1 MDVLLHRLCER
12 RDEYL
17 GSLVIFE
24 LIDMC
29 REFLTEN
36 NKPASK
42 CAICLLDIVDADS
55 FVKTVCY
62 HYFHSCC
69 LGQYVR
75 IAMEEHEE
83 DLRYSL
89 SVSMLNISCPFEVTS
104 KNIYLQGES
113 GNPRENRGS
122 ATRNHVC
129 RL

>member
-1 MDVLLHRLCER
+1 MDALLRRLCER

-75 IAMEEHEE
+75 SAIEEHEE
-83 DLRYSL
+83 ELRYSG
-89 SVSMLNISCPFEVTS
+89 SIITFYCPLEVAS
-104 KNIYLQGES
+104 K
-113 GNPRENRGS
+113 R
-122 ATRNHVC
+122 T
-129 RL
+129 

>member
-1 MDVLLHRLCER
+1 MEALLHQLCER

-69 LGQYVR
+69 LGQYVKS
-75 IAMEEHEE
+75 AMEDHEE
-83 DLRYSL
+83 DLRYF
-89 SVSMLNISCPFEVTS
+89 LN
-104 KNIYLQGES
+104 LQNLFYPKFLMNCRAES
-113 GNPRENRGS
+113 YY
-122 ATRNHVC
+122 A
-129 RL
+129 